1 MPECIPSPGRSA
13 GGFSDGYFSAR
24 RMPCVTSFLFF
35 TGLFLTATVSVLAQ
49 SQNSSVKLRYHFVP
63 GQTLHYLI
71 QRDPYFADPAG
82 AMETMDPDAPYR
94 PPYVER
100 LTEDVLA
107 VERDGE
113 ATLKI
118 TLEPEPGF
126 EEESQAS
133 PTVQTL
139 TVTPLGQIL
148 SPSRLAPASDFLKV
162 FFRLP
167 TTPVERGLRGT
178 AWIAQTQPMT
188 VTESRSRGQDGLLQ
202 QTTRCVESDSLIFDL
217 EAGNLR
223 HQSSQLTATLSL
235 VMLERGRRGSA
246 DFGRVIPNVRVV
258 QTMTIERRDDLPTLT
273 ATHPAPNDGSGT
285 GGAKLGTPGTFSGR
299 TYSRSPQTM

>member
-1 MPECIPSPGRSA
+1 MKP
-13 GGFSDGYFSAR
+13 
-24 RMPCVTSFLFF
+24 TSFLFSI
-35 TGLFLTATVSVLAQ
+35 GLFLTTTASVLAQ
-49 SQNSSVKLRYHFVP
+49 SQNSPVKLRYHFVP

-82 AMETMDPDAPYR
+82 AMETIDSDAPYR

-107 VERDGE
+107 VGRDGA

-118 TLEPEPGF
+118 SREPEPGF
-126 EEESQAS
+126 EEEGQAS
-133 PTVQTL
+133 PTVETL

-148 SPSRLAPASDFLKV
+148 SPSRLAPASDFLKA
-162 FFRLP
+162 FFQLP
-167 TTPVERGLRGT
+167 TGPIKLVLGEM
-178 AWIAQTQPMT
+178 AWIARTQPMT
-188 VTESRSRGQDGLLQ
+188 VTESRSRGHDGLLQ
-202 QTTRCVESDSLIFDL
+202 QTTRCVKSDSLIFDL

-235 VMLERGRRGSA
+235 VMLERGARGAA

-258 QTMTIERRDDLPTLT
+258 QTMTIERRDDLPALT
-273 ATHPAPNDGSGT
+273 APHPPPNDGSGA
-285 GGAKLGTPGTFSGR
+285 GGAKPGTPETFSGR
-299 TYSRSPQTM
+299 AYSRPPQTM